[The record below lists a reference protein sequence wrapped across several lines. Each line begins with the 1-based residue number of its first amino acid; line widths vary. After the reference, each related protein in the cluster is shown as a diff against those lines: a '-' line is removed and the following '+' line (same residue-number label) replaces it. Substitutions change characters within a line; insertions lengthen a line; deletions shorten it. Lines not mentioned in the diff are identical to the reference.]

1 MHTLLDL
8 KLADSIDHDR
18 RAAALAQGKR
28 SARLALSADKRRARK
43 A

>member
-8 KLADSIDHDR
+8 KLADSIDLDR
-18 RAAALAQGKR
+18 RAAALAQGQR
-28 SARLALSADKRRARK
+28 AARRALSARKRRARK

>member
-18 RAAALAQGKR
+18 RAAALAQGLR
-28 SARLALSADKRRARK
+28 SARLARTARK
-43 A
+43 NRRPKS